1 MFERLEILIGK
12 KALQA
17 IKKQKILLIG
27 LGGVGSYALEAL
39 IRNGF
44 SNITVIDYD
53 KIDITNL
60 NRQLITTS
68 KNIGTSKVIAAIL
81 RAKEINP
88 DIKIDGQDMRL
99 TTENI
104 DMILKLDY
112 DYIIDACDSLEVK
125 FALMEKSLHYRY
137 KLISCMGTD
146 KKLNPQK
153 LEITTLEKT
162 YNDPIARI
170 LRKKIR
176 DAKINKKFYVVSSSE
191 LPKEIDKL
199 GTANLVP
206 SVAGILCVSYII
218 DDILKSNQ
226 K

>member
-1 MFERLEILIGK
+1 M
-12 KALQA
+12 
-17 IKKQKILLIG
+17 
-27 LGGVGSYALEAL
+27 GGVGSYALEAL

-137 KLISCMGTD
+137 KLISCMGTA